1 MREKTLKGSLT
12 VEAAWIMAMV
22 LLSIAVMLQQAC
34 RIHDE
39 TKAAMGLHEALEKGR
54 HGSAKELEASASG
67 VQEHLGRLMFF
78 PDCDLAIKEK
88 GKRIYGEGRGG
99 KWKREIEAERYRP
112 ETFLRKITLIEGLVK
127 EDGN

>member
-54 HGSAKELEASASG
+54 HGSAKELEASVSG
-67 VQEHLGRLMFF
+67 AQEHLGRLMFF

-88 GKRIYGEGRGG
+88 GRGYTEKAEGENGKERLRREGSGR
-99 KWKREIEAERYRP
+99 RHFCAR
-112 ETFLRKITLIEGLVK
+112 LL
-127 EDGN
+127 

>member
-54 HGSAKELEASASG
+54 HGSAKELEASVSG
-67 VQEHLGRLMFF
+67 AQEHLGRLMFF
-78 PDCDLAIKEK
+78 PDCCFLSHLLPDCFCVWRLNQLLSLK
-88 GKRIYGEGRGG
+88 GCR
-99 KWKREIEAERYRP
+99 
-112 ETFLRKITLIEGLVK
+112 LLITR
-127 EDGN
+127 

>member
-78 PDCDLAIKEK
+78 PDCALAIKEK
-88 GKRIYGEGRGG
+88 REEDIRRRQRGKMEKRDCGRKVPAGD
-99 KWKREIEAERYRP
+99 ISAQDY
-112 ETFLRKITLIEGLVK
+112 F
-127 EDGN
+127 N